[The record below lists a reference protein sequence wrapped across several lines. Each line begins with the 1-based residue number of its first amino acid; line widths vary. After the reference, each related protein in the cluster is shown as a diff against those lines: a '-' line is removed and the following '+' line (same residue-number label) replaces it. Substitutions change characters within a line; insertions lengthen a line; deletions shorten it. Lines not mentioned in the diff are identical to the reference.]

1 MHDFL
6 VSGGPVLWII
16 LALGALALVVF
27 LERSLQLHRDRVD
40 ATDFLHGI
48 FNSLRR
54 GNETEALSICE
65 ETPGPVARLASIA
78 IRRRAAPRPLLE
90 KEIGDA
96 AAAEI
101 ARMERRL
108 SVLPLVAQIAPL
120 LGLLGTVL
128 GILRALLF
136 VRGQIPLMQTADV
149 ADGLVLG
156 AVTTAA
162 GLVVAIPCHVGFNVL
177 AVKLER
183 LVLDMR
189 DASSELLNFFAPA
202 GPARP

>member
-6 VSGGPVLWII
+6 VLGGPVLWIV
-16 LALGALALVVF
+16 LALGAVALGVF
-27 LERSLQLHRDRVD
+27 LERSLQLHRERID
-40 ATDFLHGI
+40 ATDFLRGI

-54 GNETEALSICE
+54 GNEAEALSICE
-65 ETPGPVARLASIA
+65 ETPGPVARLASLS
-78 IRRRAAPRPLLE
+78 IRRRGASRELLE

-96 AAAEI
+96 ASAEI

-108 SVLPLVAQIAPL
+108 SLLPLVAQTAPL

-128 GILRALLF
+128 GILHALLA
-136 VRGQIPLMQTADV
+136 VRGRVPLLLSADV

-162 GLVVAIPCHVGFNVL
+162 GLVVAIPCHAGFNVL
-177 AVKLER
+177 AAKIER

-189 DASSELLNFFAPA
+189 DASSELLNFFSPA